1 MSKVP
6 VLTWWAP
13 FDPHP
18 QRGIRKEQM
27 TSSDRGLKVGFGD
40 ERNMGA
46 SEKRKKRQSQKLGR
60 SISASASLEQHQRG
74 QQLEPSLIRPSNS
87 K

>member
-1 MSKVP
+1 
-6 VLTWWAP
+6 
-13 FDPHP
+13 
-18 QRGIRKEQM
+18 M

-46 SEKRKKRQSQKLGR
+46 SEERKKRQSQKLGR
-60 SISASASLEQHQRG
+60 SISASASLELHQHG

-87 K
+87 R